1 MSMKTKRTIWSGVT
15 VVALAAAA
23 AIPVVAQPPQEQTR
37 PERVRPGR
45 RGPGPLPLLRGLN
58 LTDAQREQVR
68 ALTEERRDQADTPGR
83 KGAERGQQL
92 RLAVVAA
99 APDLQKISELKTAIE
114 AASVEALT
122 ARIDLQTRIAQVLT
136 AEQRAQAREALSNNA
151 GRRGPAFG
159 RRGGRARSGA

>member
-1 MSMKTKRTIWSGVT
+1 MNMKTKRTIWSGVA

-23 AIPVVAQPPQEQTR
+23 AIPLVAQPPQEQTR
-37 PERVRPGR
+37 PERVGPGR
-45 RGPGPLPLLRGLN
+45 GGPGPLPLLRGLN

-68 ALTEERRDQADTPGR
+68 ALTEERRDQADNPGR
-83 KGAERGQQL
+83 KVAELEQQL
-92 RLAVVAA
+92 RLAIFAD

-136 AEQRAQAREALSNNA
+136 AEQRAQAREALSSNA